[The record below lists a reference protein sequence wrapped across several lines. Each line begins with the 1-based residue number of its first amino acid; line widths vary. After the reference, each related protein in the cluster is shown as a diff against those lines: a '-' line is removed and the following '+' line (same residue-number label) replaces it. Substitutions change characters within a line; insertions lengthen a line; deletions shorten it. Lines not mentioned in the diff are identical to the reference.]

1 MRRQTPRLLA
11 LVLSTVALLP
21 GVLTEGNALL
31 SNETLTYHGS
41 FAWQDYFPGVSPQY
55 VHILPY
61 LVPWVHT
68 HGLAVFSLTMCA
80 LNLLE
85 LAIVFDV
92 LYRVT
97 KRPWA
102 ALALFV
108 PCLALAAHPI
118 QGSVTDYALFV
129 HHPAK
134 TFGPWVLA
142 WLVTVDAFPLTPL
155 VAIFVA
161 CSNVDFGIPAF
172 IVTAVVD
179 LRRGRGAGWKLWL
192 GSIALMLLLLP
203 DTSIQ
208 RQYGLYGFGMFP
220 MPDLGIQWVLWAV
233 FLGAVV
239 YGWRERHTVLLWLGG
254 MGFGSMAYYMGRS
267 HPYSLLI
274 SFSFLGPAV
283 ALLAWELRERRDLV
297 TVLVFCLFSLCV
309 CELATFPR
317 PDFKRLFGNDP
328 HFSQALD
335 FMGDRVKATEEKTVV
350 ISYPFAGLIAMRA
363 GVENIAPYGVGGEI
377 HTTEQGRRVCEQ
389 TAKVKAVFGTVMPYV
404 EGCMKAQGFGLIAD
418 TPIPGIYVFASHWEE
433 WRR

>member
-1 MRRQTPRLLA
+1 MRRAPRLIA
-11 LVLSTVALLP
+11 LFLSAIALLP

-31 SNETLTYHGS
+31 SHETLTYHGS

-55 VHILPY
+55 VHLLPH

-68 HGLAVFSLTMCA
+68 HGLLCFTLTMCA

-97 KRPWA
+97 ERQWVA
-102 ALALFV
+102 VALFV

-118 QGSVTDYALFV
+118 QGNVTDYALYV

-134 TFGPWVLA
+134 TFGPLVLA
-142 WLVTVDAFPLTPL
+142 WLVTIDAFPLTPL
-155 VAIFVA
+155 VAFLVA
-161 CSNVDFGIPAF
+161 VNNVDFGIPAF
-172 IVTAVVD
+172 IVSAVVD
-179 LRRGRGAGWKLWL
+179 LRRGRDWRWWFLAA
-192 GSIALMLLLLP
+192 ALTAWFLP

-220 MPDLGIQWVLWAV
+220 MPDLGIQWVLYGV
-233 FLGAVV
+233 FLGAAV
-239 YGWRERHTVLLWLGG
+239 YGWQHRHAALLWLGG
-254 MGFGSMAYYMGRS
+254 MGFGSMIYFMGRS

-283 ALLAWELRERRDLV
+283 ALLAWELRARRDLASV
-297 TVLVFCLFSLCV
+297 IVLCLFSLCV
-309 CELATFPR
+309 CEIASFPR
-317 PDFKRLFGNDP
+317 PDLHRLFGNDP
-328 HFSQALD
+328 KFASALD
-335 FMGDRVKATEEKTVV
+335 FMGNRVKAYGEKTVV

-389 TAKVKAVFGTVMPYV
+389 TAKVRAVFGTVMPYV
-404 EGCMKAQGFGLIAD
+404 DDCMKAQGFKLIAD

-433 WRR
+433 WKR